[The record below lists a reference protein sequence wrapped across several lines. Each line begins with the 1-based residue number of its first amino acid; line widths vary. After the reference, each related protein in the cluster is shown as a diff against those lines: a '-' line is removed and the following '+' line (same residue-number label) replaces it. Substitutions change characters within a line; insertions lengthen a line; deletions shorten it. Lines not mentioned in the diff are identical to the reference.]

1 MRTVNSR
8 RLMSCAVLVCLLI
21 GGSAFAQE
29 RPGRSVGSQRSRAI
43 RGVGDFPIP
52 NPDDFRVIPSPEPL
66 SLGLLALG
74 GVGLA
79 YSARRRRREDR
90 ATG

>member
-8 RLMSCAVLVCLLI
+8 RLMSCAVLVCLLL

-29 RPGRSVGSQRSRAI
+29 RPGRSVGSVQSRAV
-43 RGVGDFPIP
+43 RGAVSGFRAVP
-52 NPDDFRVIPSPEPL
+52 NPEPL

-79 YSARRRRREDR
+79 YSVRRRRREDR
-90 ATG
+90 VKG